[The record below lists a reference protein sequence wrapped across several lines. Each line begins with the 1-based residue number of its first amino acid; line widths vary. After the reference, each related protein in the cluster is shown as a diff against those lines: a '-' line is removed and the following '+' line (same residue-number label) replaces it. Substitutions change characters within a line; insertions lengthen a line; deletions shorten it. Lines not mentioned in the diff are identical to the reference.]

1 MNSIIEKL
9 RQDVRLQEGLHACMN
24 CGICTAVCPAAE
36 YFEYDPRSIAVT
48 VQSGNEEKLRNLLES
63 DTIWMCGQCMSCKPR
78 CPRNNCPGL
87 IISVLRKLSQETGAF
102 VKSRLG
108 RQQYLIVKT
117 IGANILEYGYCVH
130 PRSVTPENHP
140 EQGPVWKWVY
150 ENMHAVYDR
159 VGSNLYKEGNG
170 AMRKI
175 ADKNLNELNS
185 IFIESGGSALFNTI
199 EKYSMEMAQ
208 KKGLTDENGNPDME
222 RYIDYLLNNDDDE

>member
-9 RQDVRLQEGLHACMN
+9 KQDVRLQEGLHACMN

-36 YFEYDPRSIAVT
+36 YFEYDPRSIAVA
-48 VQSGNEEKLRNLLES
+48 VQSGNEEKLQHLLKS

-108 RQQYLIVKT
+108 RQQYLIMKT
-117 IGANILEYGYCVH
+117 IGANIMQYGYCVH
-130 PRSVTPENHP
+130 PIAVTPENHP
-140 EQGPVWKWVY
+140 EQGPVWNWVY
-150 ENMHAVYDR
+150 DNMHEVYER
-159 VGSNLYKEGNG
+159 VGANLYQEGAG

-175 ADKNLNELNS
+175 ADKNLNELQS
-185 IFIESGGSALFNTI
+185 IFIESGGTDLFNTI
-199 EKYSMEMAQ
+199 EKYSMEMARE
-208 KKGLTDENGNPDME
+208 KGLTDDDGNPDME
-222 RYIDYLLNNDDDE
+222 KYTDYLLSNDQDE